1 MHSTPPK
8 ILEEFWRWVRRYE
21 IIWIYSNSPRIHV
34 FFQCKKKSFVSAKR
48 IAWWSLG
55 FLCSASDTI
64 WNSIGNHYKNW
75 RVIVETSCS
84 RLKTLQV
91 SVSSLH
97 MWRFMIRVAY
107 DGYFKY
113 CKQLYLLK
121 QLGHGSILVYSC
133 LKSFT
138 WQNEHS
144 WMHPGVGVLYQDLL
158 DFQFFQFQPYCWRNP
173 ANQLRLL
180 VYPIICSFFHQKFQ
194 GPKMEESWT

>member
-1 MHSTPPK
+1 
-8 ILEEFWRWVRRYE
+8 
-21 IIWIYSNSPRIHV
+21 
-34 FFQCKKKSFVSAKR
+34 
-48 IAWWSLG
+48 
-55 FLCSASDTI
+55 
-64 WNSIGNHYKNW
+64 
-75 RVIVETSCS
+75 
-84 RLKTLQV
+84 
-91 SVSSLH
+91 
-97 MWRFMIRVAY
+97 MIRVAY

-144 WMHPGVGVLYQDLL
+144 WMHPGVLYQDLL

-180 VYPIICSFFHQKFQ
+180 VYPIICSFFFSPKVSGTQNGGILNLIRLFWGWVFPYISRIHTAYTGEDSSILGTWHVWWFLHPGGYCSRISEPSTVGAFFQLQGAFGTPKNLTAIWSMSHNKPNCWGWCKFLI
-194 GPKMEESWT
+194 WWR